1 MCLLRPLSEIEK
13 DAEKVTGGTK
23 NVAMEKS
30 VGEIVVSTFDLMK
43 NPKMLMLTPLFFT
56 GISFGFLCSDFSKD
70 LVHESLG
77 VQHIGL
83 VMCAFGGADAI
94 ACLLLGKL
102 SAYISQY
109 RLIILMYL
117 GYTSIFCF
125 FLFWSVRTNAYF
137 ELYLVVVIYG
147 FADAIAI
154 TQIYALIGETFQ
166 DNMESAFPCFECG
179 TASPCRSL
187 FLEAQYFL
195 GGLKFF
201 S

>member
-1 MCLLRPLSEIEK
+1 MWLWKKALVRLLEYIR
-13 DAEKVTGGTK
+13 
-23 NVAMEKS
+23 
-30 VGEIVVSTFDLMK
+30 FDE
-43 NPKMLMLTPLFFT
+43 NPKMLMLSPLFFFT

-117 GYTSIFCF
+117 GYTCIFCF

-166 DNMESAFPCFECG
+166 DNMESAF
-179 TASPCRSL
+179 SL
-187 FLEAQYFL
+187 FRMWNSLAMSVAFFGSPIFSWGVKVFFMIAVL
-195 GGLKFF
+195 NFDIIGLCNV
-201 S
+201 